1 MAKFAVTI
9 TFQDMAARDAARP
22 EHRVY
27 LRSLFDE
34 GKLLESGPYVDDTG
48 ALLIYEAESQ
58 AEVEAWLADDPYA
71 KAGNVVGERTI
82 KEWNRVFPPSAA

>member
-9 TFQDMAARDAARP
+9 TFADFAARDAARP

-27 LRSLFDE
+27 LKSLFDQ
-34 GKLLESGPYVDDTG
+34 GKLVESGPFVDDTG

-58 AEVEAWLADDPYA
+58 AQVEAWFDEDPYA
-71 KAGNVVGERTI
+71 RAGNVVAERTI
-82 KEWNRVFPPSAA
+82 KEWNRVFPPL